1 MNTVMNTVL
10 PILALA
16 EMSITCAMVLI
27 WLLQKVSSQDFPL
40 IFKVILL
47 VLLSNLFF
55 WPLGFFMELPLAAYV
70 RGMIGDLSVVSALL
84 LWSAVLMNVKPAPA
98 LFKVLIVIVAIAF
111 YPLALGVGMMDPYAW
126 GYASLPFFIAILLVA
141 LICGIAN
148 WSRGVWI
155 IAIAIIAWAGHWHES
170 ANLWDY
176 LLDPILAIWAVVA
189 VIAGIYKKR
198 KEKARSGYLFRA
210 G

>member
-1 MNTVMNTVL
+1 MSALMS
-10 PILALA
+10 ILALA
-16 EMSITCAMVLI
+16 EMSITCALVLI
-27 WLLQKVSSQDFPL
+27 WLLQKASSQEFPL
-40 IFKVILL
+40 TFKVILL
-47 VLLSNLFF
+47 LLIGNLFF
-55 WPLGFFMELPLAAYV
+55 WPLGFSMELPLAAYV
-70 RGMIGDLSVVSALL
+70 RGMVGDLSVVSTLL
-84 LWSAVLMNVKPAPA
+84 LWSAVLMNVKPMPM
-98 LFKVLIVIVAIAF
+98 LFKIFIAFVAIVF
-111 YPLALGVGMMDPYAW
+111 YPLALGLGMMDPYAW
-126 GYASLPFFIAILLVA
+126 GYASLPFFIAVLLVA

-176 LLDPILAIWAVVA
+176 LFDPILAIWAIVA
-189 VIAGIYKKR
+189 IIAGIYKKR